1 MANTLRR
8 VRAVVCE
15 GYRGAARG
23 HLLQHWGQHLPHG
36 RGQDLPGQVH
46 DVLGYAATNQELGS
60 LVREVV
66 AVVLKQI
73 IPEN

>member
-1 MANTLRR
+1 MANTLRCGP
-8 VRAVVCE
+8 AVVSE

-23 HLLQHWGQHLPHG
+23 HLLQHRGQHLPHR

-46 DVLGYAATNQELGS
+46 DVLGDAATNQELGS

-66 AVVLKQI
+66 TVMLKQI
-73 IPEN
+73 VP